1 MSEIRVDRFKAED
14 GISAPQFPNGIQ
26 VTGVVTATVL
36 DTSVPILAV
45 GANINAGAAG
55 IVTARGADVNG
66 NADISGDLNVDGH
79 TNLDN
84 VNVVGVLTA
93 TGAINASHS
102 TFGNLQTTGITIQN
116 TNATVL
122 FNDTNNN
129 PDYRV
134 AADSGVFDI
143 DQYNNGG
150 SDIQVVKINTD
161 GHIDIATNVDFNSGI
176 DVTGNATVSGN
187 LSVGGVLTYEDVTNI
202 DSVGIITAR
211 AGIHNTGGNITLGD
225 SSGTNDDRI
234 KLGDNG
240 DLQIFHSGS
249 HSIIADFS
257 GTGQLQICTD
267 AFRLNNAANNENII
281 AADQDGSVSLYE
293 NNSLKFKTG
302 VTGDYGSVQLQNGKN
317 GWYGVSCNGQTVFM
331 SDGNDIGLY
340 NDVDNEWIL
349 KGTRNGEVQLRH
361 NDSIKLQTT
370 SSGVTVTGTLAA
382 TAVTGDGSGLTGV
395 VAVPTGAIM
404 AWPTESIPSG
414 FLKCQGQAIARST
427 YSDLFSA
434 IGVIYGAGN
443 GSSTFNIPDYRGEF
457 LRGRAE
463 GSANDPDRGSRTN
476 RGDGNGGDNVGTKQD
491 YAVINHSHGNNSGG
505 QQNHGYNN
513 NSNNTG
519 TFSKSGHG
527 YYANQAHSYEIVHSM
542 SYGTNYANVNGHV
555 TNNEVRPRNVYV
567 HWIIKT

>member
-26 VTGVVTATVL
+26 VTGVVTATIL
-36 DTSVPILAV
+36 DGTVPFLTIGSNAQ
-45 GANINAGAAG
+45 AGASG
-55 IVTARGADVNG
+55 IVTAKGADIN
-66 NADISGDLNVDGH
+66 GDLDVDGH

-84 VNVVGVLTA
+84 VNIVGVLTA

-102 TFGNLQTTGITIQN
+102 TFGNLNTTGITIQN
-116 TNATVL
+116 TNATIL

-129 PDYRV
+129 PDYRT
-134 AADSGVFDI
+134 AADNGVFDI

-150 SDIQVVKINTD
+150 SDINVVKINTD
-161 GHIDIATNVDFNSGI
+161 GHIDIGTNVDFAAGI

-187 LSVGGVLTYEDVTNI
+187 LSVGGVLTYEDVSNI
-202 DSVGIITAR
+202 DSVGLVTAR
-211 AGIHNTGGNITLGD
+211 AGVNITGGNLFLSD
-225 SSGTNDDRI
+225 SSGTTAHRL
-234 KLGDNG
+234 KLGASG
-240 DLQIFHSGS
+240 DLQLYHTGS
-249 HSIIADFS
+249 HSFITQNN
-257 GTGQLQICTD
+257 TGNLFIQ
-267 AFRLNNAANNENII
+267 ANNSSDIYVRPVPNE
-281 AADQDGSVSLYE
+281 DGVIVKANGAVELYE

-331 SDGNDIGLY
+331 SDGSSIGLY
-340 NDVDNEWIL
+340 NDVDNEWCV
-349 KGTRNGEVQLRH
+349 KAQRGGAVELRH
-361 NDSIKLQTT
+361 DGNQKLTTT

-382 TAVTGDGSGLTGV
+382 TAVTGDGSALTGI
-395 VAVPTGAIM
+395 VAIPTGAIM

-414 FLKCQGQAIARST
+414 FLKCQGQAISRST

-434 IGVIYGAGN
+434 IGTIYGSGD

-463 GSANDPDRGSRTN
+463 GSGNDPDRASRTN

-505 QQNHGYNN
+505 NSHYGYNSN
-513 NSNNTG
+513 TNNTG
-519 TFSKSGHG
+519 QFSKSGHG
-527 YYANQAHSYEIVHSM
+527 YYSNQSHSGSIVHSM